1 MLKTNKQATTV
12 KNSNRYAIDILIIIS
27 TIVISTLLLI
37 YAPEALY
44 TLGKILGVIV
54 LVALAVVPM
63 IQLAIESYEK

>member
-1 MLKTNKQATTV
+1 MANNNKQATTA
-12 KNSNRYAIDILIIIS
+12 KHSNRYAIDILIVIY
-27 TIVISTLLLI
+27 TIVISTLLLL

-63 IQLAIESYEK
+63 ISLATESYDR